1 MYKGFKVR
9 LFPTKEQEELMWKHI
24 GCSRFIWNYMLAL
37 QEERYKNGE
46 KHLSRF
52 DMIKLLTPLKK
63 QCEYNWLNEISTVT
77 LQITCTDLS
86 EAYQRMFIKTAKHPK
101 FKSKHK
107 SKPSFPICAER
118 FYFNKDTVQI
128 QKLGKVK
135 YKSEYKVSIPIG
147 NHAAKFINPR
157 ILYTG
162 NKWILSFGMECENQA
177 LDLEG
182 RMGID
187 LGIKEL
193 AVVSFNGEPT
203 MVHNINKSKRV
214 RNLNRKLKHL
224 QRNLSRKKGSKKGE
238 TKSKRFEKNV
248 QQIKEVYRKI
258 TNIRNNHIHQTTHRL
273 VEMKPE
279 VVTMEDLN
287 VTGMMKN
294 KHLSRAVGEQC
305 FHEFKRQMIYKCE
318 SRGIKLQ
325 LADRFYPSSKT
336 CSCCGFI
343 KKDLKLSERVYK
355 CPECGSV
362 IDRDFNAALNL
373 ERYVVH

>member
-46 KHLSRF
+46 KHLSEY
-52 DMIKLLTPLKK
+52 KTKNLLTPLKK
-63 QCEYNWLNEISTVT
+63 QQEYEWLNEVSNTT
-77 LQITCTDLS
+77 LQIVCTDLS
-86 EAYQRMFIKTAKHPK
+86 KAYQNWFNKTAGHPK
-101 FKSKHK
+101 FKSKRR
-107 SKPSFPICAER
+107 SKPKYPIRAER
-118 FYFNKDTVQI
+118 FYFNKDTARI
-128 QKLGKVK
+128 EKIGEVK
-135 YKSEYKVSIPIG
+135 YKSKYSSFVPVG

-157 ILYTG
+157 IEHTG

-177 LDLEG
+177 LDLKG
-182 RMGID
+182 KMGID
-187 LGIKEL
+187 LGVKEL

-203 MVHNINKSKRV
+203 IVHNVNKSKRV

-238 TKSKRFEKNV
+238 TKSKRFEKNA
-248 QQIKEVYRKI
+248 QQIREAYRKI
-258 TNIRNNHIHQTTHRL
+258 ANIRNNHIHQTTHRL
-273 VEMKPE
+273 VEMKPK

-294 KHLSRAVGEQC
+294 KHLSRAVSEQC
-305 FHEFKRQMIYKCE
+305 FHEFRRRMIYKCE

-343 KKDLKLSERVYK
+343 KKDLKLNERIYK
-355 CPECGSV
+355 CPECGLV